1 MAAPVNTV
9 LPVISGT
16 LEVGLAVTTTDG
28 TWTGGVQSYAY
39 QWYRVNSNTTAISGA
54 TSNSYVITPEDCL
67 HSLYVIVTA
76 TNNTGS
82 TAATSATTAEIPED
96 WFVVEDGTAKAD
108 AISYVS
114 LADAD
119 LYHSH
124 RQNAAW
130 LALTHGQKEAAL
142 VKATGYISQKYRM
155 RFKGDRVSSTQA
167 LDWPRNYV
175 EYTDY
180 AFVRQNGA
188 QVIGGFLFYPS
199 DEVPRE
205 IKDATCELALFA
217 ISGSLLDEQG
227 QNIKREKVDVLE
239 VEYQDFTS
247 AGRKFPSV
255 DGILAPF
262 LKSAMPRAVRA

>member
-1 MAAPVNTV
+1 MPAPVNTV

-16 LEVGLAVTTTDG
+16 LEVGESLTTT
-28 TWTGGVQSYAY
+28 TGSWIHGVDSYAF
-39 QWYRVNSNTTAISGA
+39 QWYRVNANTGAIPGA
-54 TSNSYVITPEDCL
+54 TGQTYVITPDDCE
-67 HSLYVIVTA
+67 HAIYVTVTA
-76 TNNTGS
+76 TNGTGS
-82 TAATSATTAEIPED
+82 TTATSATTAIIPED
-96 WFVVEDGTAKAD
+96 WFVVEDGTGKSD
-108 AISYVS
+108 ALSYVTRAE
-114 LADAD
+114 ADM
-119 LYHSH
+119 YHSH

-130 LALTHGQKEAAL
+130 LALTHGQKEAAM

-155 RFKGDRVSSTQA
+155 RFKGDRVRSTQS

-199 DEVPRE
+199 DEVPKE

-217 ISGSLLDEQG
+217 VSGSLFAEQG
-227 QNIKREKVDVLE
+227 QSIKREKVDVLE
-239 VEYQDFTS
+239 IEYQDFTS